1 MPPIKIRSGPLDK
14 FLEREKAKPFNPSS
28 QMPRMLHQMDGNV
41 ARRQKPDIAETETE
55 NPNLSWMKGRALPDF
70 IRKRDFDGKAARFN
84 GRVEAKETSKR
95 SIGRCL
101 F

>member
-14 FLEREKAKPFNPSS
+14 FLERERAKPFNPSS

-41 ARRQKPDIAETETE
+41 ARRQKPDITETKKLIVDE
-55 NPNLSWMKGRALPDF
+55 RESVAGFPK
-70 IRKRDFDGKAARFN
+70 
-84 GRVEAKETSKR
+84 KE
-95 SIGRCL
+95 G

>member
-1 MPPIKIRSGPLDK
+1 
-14 FLEREKAKPFNPSS
+14 
-28 QMPRMLHQMDGNV
+28 MLHQMDGNV
-41 ARRQKPDIAETETE
+41 ARRQKPDIAETEKL
-55 NPNLSWMKGRALPDF
+55 NLSWMKGRTLPDF
-70 IRKRDFDGKAARFN
+70 IGKRDFDGKAGGFN

>member
-41 ARRQKPDIAETETE
+41 ARRQKPDIAETE